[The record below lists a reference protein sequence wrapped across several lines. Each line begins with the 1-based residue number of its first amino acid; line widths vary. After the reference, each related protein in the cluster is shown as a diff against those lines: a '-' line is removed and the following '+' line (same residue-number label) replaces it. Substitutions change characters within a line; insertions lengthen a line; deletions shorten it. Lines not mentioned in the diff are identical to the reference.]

1 MADIMNFWFLSS
13 RPVPIAFRY
22 PSPSSLWYQPSPQ
35 SLYDLFLAE
44 QLAEAVIDVDTEERT
59 TPPRRGASLPASGIV
74 RNAKHT
80 SLASPP
86 PYWLLENGAR
96 RVVGLAG
103 PGHVVKW
110 HTSARPARSSLP
122 LRALP
127 FDDGN

>member
-74 RNAKHT
+74 HNAKHT
-80 SLASPP
+80 SLALSAPR
-86 PYWLLENGAR
+86 LAHRKRGSACR
-96 RVVGLAG
+96 RFGR
-103 PGHVVKW
+103 
-110 HTSARPARSSLP
+110 ARPRCKVAHLSPASPQFL
-122 LRALP
+122 ASQG
-127 FDDGN
+127 FTV